1 MTVFTRED
9 KVATVRVHEGGIIN
23 LRIDTLRSV
32 DGLEVVREVVEHNG
46 GVVIAA
52 QPDADRVLLI
62 RQYRYSIDE
71 ELIELPAGRIEKGED
86 PFPAARR
93 ELQEETGF
101 EAKNWQELSRM
112 FSAPGFCD
120 EILYLHRANDLSFVG
135 KNLDIDEHT
144 DVMDLK
150 LEEAWDLVVQ
160 GQIRDAKTIAG
171 LGLLMQARNK

>member
-52 QPDADRVLLI
+52 QPDGNRVLLI

-101 EAKNWQELSRM
+101 EAKDWLELSRM

-120 EILYLHRANDLSFVG
+120 EILYLYRASDLSFVG

-150 LEEAWDLVVQ
+150 LDEAWDLVVQ
-160 GQIRDAKTIAG
+160 GKVRDAKTIAG
-171 LGLLMQARNK
+171 LGLLMQARSI